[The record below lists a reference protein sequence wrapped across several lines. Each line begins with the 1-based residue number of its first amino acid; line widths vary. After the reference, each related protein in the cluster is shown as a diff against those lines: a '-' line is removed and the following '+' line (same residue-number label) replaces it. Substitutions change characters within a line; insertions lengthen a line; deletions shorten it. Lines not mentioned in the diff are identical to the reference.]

1 MEEEQWNFV
10 NKYGRWYF
18 FLFIFVLL
26 QITFFFLDGYKE
38 WHLFQLNPFGEWTMN
53 YVSPFVDWLPLY
65 TNSYFNLVTIVWGI
79 VLTVEGIIFLC
90 RKTPSN

>member
-10 NKYGRWYF
+10 KKYGRWYF

-26 QITFFFLDGYKE
+26 QIAFFFLDGYE
-38 WHLFQLNPFGEWTMN
+38 GWHLFQLNPFGEWTMN
-53 YVSPFVDWLPLY
+53 YVSPLVDWLPLY

-79 VLTVEGIIFLC
+79 VLTIEGIIFLY